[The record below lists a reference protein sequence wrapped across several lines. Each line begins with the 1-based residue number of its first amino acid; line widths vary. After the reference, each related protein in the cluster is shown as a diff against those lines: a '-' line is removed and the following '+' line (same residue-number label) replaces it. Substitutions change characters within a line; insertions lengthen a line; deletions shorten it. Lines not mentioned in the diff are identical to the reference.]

1 MTHILVGH
9 NSFYLREGWIKKGIE
24 YLKKDNSEMAFS
36 KTKIK
41 AVDELGIGSVMVQSL
56 KFWLNLLD
64 IMKKEEKQYIPKRNI
79 EKIIEGDPYFQNKNI
94 LWLLHSY
101 IFDRDNKDEIAILW
115 DIAINSKK
123 INVFTKGELSVQ
135 IDIFFKEN
143 GMKFSKRSVEDSIA
157 VFLKTYYGEIKNEK
171 DPETNMYSP
180 FNRLNYLQKNIKDEY
195 YFRNI
200 SSTEISEYLVYYFLY
215 RITEGF
221 KHKTIEV
228 NESYNFFSSMIKMK
242 HYDYEKLIGK
252 LENRDFISIDRAGG
266 LANIIIK
273 KELTEEEIIDRLLES
288 ETI

>member
-1 MTHILVGH
+1 MIHILAGH
-9 NSFYLREGWIKKGIE
+9 SSFYLREGWIKKGIE
-24 YLKKDNSEMAFS
+24 YLKIDNSEIAFS
-36 KTKIK
+36 KTKVK
-41 AVDELGIGSVMVQSL
+41 AVDDLGIGSVMVQSL

-64 IMKKEEKQYIPKRNI
+64 IIKKENKQYIPKRNI
-79 EKIIEGDPYFQNKNI
+79 EKIIEKDPYLQNTNI

-101 IFDRDNKDEIAILW
+101 IFDRDNKNEIAILW
-115 DIAINSKK
+115 DVAISSKK
-123 INVFTKGELSVQ
+123 INVFTKDELRVQ

-143 GMKFSKRSVEDSIA
+143 GITFSKRSVEDSIV
-157 VFLKTYYGEIKNEK
+157 VFLKTYYGEIQNEK

-180 FNRLNYLQKNIKDEY
+180 FNRLNYLQKNIKNEY

-200 SSTEISEYLVYYFLY
+200 TSAEISEYLVYYFLY
-215 RITEGF
+215 RITRGF
-221 KHKTIEV
+221 KDKAIEI
-228 NESYNFFSSMIKMK
+228 NKSYDFFSSMIKMK

>member
-1 MTHILVGH
+1 MIYMLVGH
-9 NSFYLREGWIKKGIE
+9 SSFYLREGWIKKGIE
-24 YLKKDNSEMAFS
+24 YLKKDNSETTFS

-41 AVDELGIGSVMVQSL
+41 TVDELGIGSVMVQSL
-56 KFWLNLLD
+56 KFWLNFLD

-101 IFDRDNKDEIAILW
+101 IFDRDNKNEIAILW
-115 DIAINSKK
+115 NIAISSKK
-123 INVFTKGELSVQ
+123 INVFTKNELRVQ

-143 GMKFSKRSVEDSIA
+143 GINFSKRSVEDSIV

-180 FNRLNYLQKNIKDEY
+180 FNRLNYLQKNTKDEY

-200 SSTEISEYLVYYFLY
+200 PSTEISEYLVYYFLY
-215 RITEGF
+215 RITKGF

-252 LENRDFISIDRAGG
+252 LENKDFISIDRAGG

-273 KELTEEEIIDRLLES
+273 KELSEEEIIDRLLES

>member
-1 MTHILVGH
+1 MNFMLVGH
-9 NSFYLREGWIKKGIE
+9 SSFYLREGWIKKGIE
-24 YLKKDNSEMAFS
+24 YLKTDNSEMAFS
-36 KTKIK
+36 KTKIIAIDK
-41 AVDELGIGSVMVQSL
+41 LGIGSVMVQSL
-56 KFWLNLLD
+56 KFWLNFLD
-64 IMKKEEKQYIPKRNI
+64 IVKKEKKQYIPKRNI
-79 EKIIEGDPYFQNKNI
+79 EKIIEGDPYLQNTNI

-101 IFDRDNKDEIAILW
+101 IFDRDNKDEVAILW
-115 DIAINSKK
+115 DIAIRSKK
-123 INVFTKGELSVQ
+123 VNVFTKDELKVQ
-135 IDIFFKEN
+135 VDIFFKEN
-143 GMKFSKRSVEDSIA
+143 NIKFSERSVEDSIV
-157 VFLKTYYGEIKNEK
+157 VFLKTYYGEVKNEK

-180 FNRLNYLQKNIKDEY
+180 FNRLNYLQKNTKNEY

-200 SSTEISEYLVYYFLY
+200 ISTEISEYLVYYFLY

-221 KHKTIEV
+221 KDKTIEI
-228 NESYNFFSSMIKMK
+228 NKSYNFFSSMIKMK

>member
-1 MTHILVGH
+1 MIHILVGH
-9 NSFYLREGWIKKGIE
+9 SSFYLREGWIKKGIE
-24 YLKKDNSEMAFS
+24 HLKVDNSEMAFS

-41 AVDELGIGSVMVQSL
+41 SIDKLGIGSVMVQSL

-64 IMKKEEKQYIPKRNI
+64 IIKKENKQYIPKRNI
-79 EKIIEGDPYFQNKNI
+79 EKIISEDPYLQNKNI

-101 IFDRDNKDEIAILW
+101 IFDRDNKDETAILW
-115 DIAINSKK
+115 DIAISSKK
-123 INVFTKGELSVQ
+123 VNAFTKDELRVQ

-143 GMKFSKRSVEDSIA
+143 GINFSKRSVEDSIS
-157 VFLKTYYGEIKNEK
+157 VFLKTYYSDIQKEK
-171 DPETNMYSP
+171 DPETNLYSP

-200 SSTEISEYLVYYFLY
+200 SNTEISEYLAYYFLY

-221 KHKTIEV
+221 KHKAIEK
-228 NESYNFFSSMIKMK
+228 NKSYNFFSSIIKMT

-252 LENRDFISIDRAGG
+252 LENKDFISIDRAGG

-288 ETI
+288 EII

>member
-1 MTHILVGH
+1 MNFMLVGH
-9 NSFYLREGWIKKGIE
+9 SSFYLREGWIKKGIE
-24 YLKKDNSEMAFS
+24 YLKIDNSEIAFS
-36 KTKIK
+36 KTKVK
-41 AVDELGIGSVMVQSL
+41 AVDDLGIGSVMVQSL

-64 IMKKEEKQYIPKRNI
+64 IIKKENKQYIPKRNI
-79 EKIIEGDPYFQNKNI
+79 EKIIEKDPYLQNTNI

-101 IFDRDNKDEIAILW
+101 IFDRDNKNEIAILW
-115 DIAINSKK
+115 NVAISSKK
-123 INVFTKGELSVQ
+123 INVFTKDELRVQ

-143 GMKFSKRSVEDSIA
+143 GITFSKRSVEDSIS
-157 VFLKTYYGEIKNEK
+157 VFLKTYYGEIQNEK

-180 FNRLNYLQKNIKDEY
+180 FNRLNYLQKNIKNEY

-200 SSTEISEYLVYYFLY
+200 TSAEISEYLAYYFLY
-215 RITEGF
+215 RITKGF
-221 KHKTIEV
+221 KDKAIEI
-228 NESYNFFSSMIKMK
+228 NKSYDFFSSMIKMK